1 LPHQVGLTVVAPVL
15 PSALDDLR
23 AALNEIGADPAHNE
37 LLPFGRLAGTHFARF
52 FLLEPTADLEG
63 RAIPPQLVFM
73 IDWDA
78 PLDDRL
84 HELIATGKA
93 GLDRLFAACEG
104 YRGGGHEATAAYLR
118 EHAVPD
124 AAYYVNTVGLGADQ
138 VIQEAK
144 LRDSLESHIDEA
156 DGLRK
161 RSIAEVRSALVQ
173 WVREH
178 PTLSWALQPAAPPD
192 LGWRLR
198 ELAHL
203 VVMPLIGLIL
213 LPLII
218 VALPFW
224 LIALRIHENSDPTPD
239 VLPDPRHVAALEAV
253 EDHTPINPFTAVG
266 FIKSGWFRA
275 ATTRI
280 VLLLISYG
288 VRHIFNH
295 ANLAGVKT
303 IHFARWTFIDGG
315 RRVIFASNYD
325 GSQESYMDDFIDK
338 VAWGLNAV
346 FSNGVGY
353 PPTRWLL
360 FSGARNER
368 AFKHLLRVRQV
379 VSPVWYTPYP
389 SLSALNIGNNSALRA
404 GLLDDLT
411 EPGAGAWLGRL

>member
-1 LPHQVGLTVVAPVL
+1 VAAAVK
-15 PSALDDLR
+15 PSALADLR
-23 AALNEIGADPAHNE
+23 AALAEIGADPAQNE
-37 LLPFGRLAGTHFARF
+37 LLPFGKLAGTHFARF
-52 FLLEPTADLEG
+52 FLLEPTADLAG
-63 RAIPPQLVFM
+63 RAIPAQLVFM

-78 PLDDRL
+78 PLEDRL
-84 HELIATGKA
+84 RELVAAGQA
-93 GLDRLFAACEG
+93 GLDRLYAACEG
-104 YRGGGHEATAAYLR
+104 YGGGGAEATAAYLR
-118 EHAVPD
+118 QHATPD

-138 VIQEAK
+138 VLAEGS
-144 LRDSLESHIDEA
+144 LRDHLEAHLDTA

-161 RSIAEVRSALVQ
+161 RPLAEVRTALVE
-173 WVREH
+173 WVRKH
-178 PTLSWALQPAAPPD
+178 ATLSWALQPAAPPD

-203 VVMPLIGLIL
+203 VVVPLIGLVL

-224 LIALRIHENSDPTPD
+224 LIALRIHENRDPAPD
-239 VLPDPRHVAALEAV
+239 VLPDPRHVAELEAV

-266 FIKSGWFRA
+266 FIKPGWFRA
-275 ATTRI
+275 GTTRI
-280 VLLLISYG
+280 VLFLISYG

-303 IHFARWTFIDGG
+303 IHFARWTFLDGG
-315 RRVIFASNYD
+315 RRVVFASNYD

-346 FSNGVGY
+346 FSNGAGY

-360 FSGARNER
+360 FGGARNER

-379 VSPVWYTPYP
+379 VSPVWYTAYP
-389 SLSALNIGNNSALRA
+389 NLTALNIANNSALRS
-404 GLLDDLT
+404 GLLGELS
-411 EPGAGAWLGRL
+411 EPEAADWLGRL